1 MSHNHDV
8 ILDMDS
14 SGCWSDQLS
23 DKLEE
28 EDGRMFEQVGTFL
41 EMKTSAEA
49 SEIHI
54 ETTFV

>member
-14 SGCWSDQLS
+14 TGCWSDQHS
-23 DKLEE
+23 NNMEV
-28 EDGRMFEQVGTFL
+28 DGGMFEQVGMVI
-41 EMKTSAEA
+41 EMDTSAEA
-49 SEIHI
+49 SEINM